1 MGQNG
6 SGRGV
11 CVLVLP
17 KGRLVYLANPK
28 TATQSLRAM
37 LRPLSLKTPPFG
49 DLHNRHMGVMPFE
62 KNWRLQVEAALKG
75 RVETVAV
82 IREPFARLESWF
94 RYRKRNPLG
103 AENSTQGIS
112 FDEFARLAVTA
123 DPPVFAK
130 VGDQAHFLGWDG
142 AHGEAVVS
150 HIFDYDRMDLLLD
163 FLGLRLGR
171 GFVLPRQNVSLSRA
185 EVRVDPLAEETAAA
199 YRTAMA
205 DEFALYD
212 AVRTKGVLSR

>member
-1 MGQNG
+1 
-6 SGRGV
+6 
-11 CVLVLP
+11 VLVLP

-37 LRPLSLKTPPFG
+37 LRPLSLKTAPFG
-49 DLHNRHMGVMPFE
+49 ELHSKHMGIMPFE
-62 KNWRLQVEAALKG
+62 KNWRMQVEAALKA

-82 IREPFARLESWF
+82 VRDPFARLESWF

-103 AENSTQGIS
+103 AENSTQGIG
-112 FDEFARLAVTA
+112 FDEFARLAIMP

-130 VGDQAHFLGWDG
+130 VGDQAHFLGWD
-142 AHGEAVVS
+142 AEHREAVVS
-150 HIFDYDRMDLLLD
+150 HVFDYDRMDLLLE
-163 FLGLRLGR
+163 FLGQRLGR

-185 EVRVDPLAEETAAA
+185 EVRVDPLSPETEQA

-205 DEFALYD
+205 GEFALYE
-212 AVRTKGVLSR
+212 AVREKGVLSR